1 MTALQNLED
10 RLAHQAMAMAQDIRE
25 DTAAAHRRLRALGR
39 LELEQ
44 LCCVL
49 AAMAPVD
56 VPLRE
61 IAWWRSLDRAE
72 AA

>member
-1 MTALQNLED
+1 MSTFRALED
-10 RLAHQAMAMAQDIRE
+10 RLAYQAVGLAQDIR
-25 DTAAAHRRLRALGR
+25 DDVAAAHRRIRRLDR

-56 VPLRE
+56 KPLRE
-61 IAWWRSLDRAE
+61 IAWWRDLDRE
-72 AA
+72 DAA